1 MGNIFGKKVKI
12 QDVAET
18 IKLLQ
23 VLKEFCTSKFDYFV
37 VGLIGYLAN
46 YFYYNYIV

>member
-1 MGNIFGKKVKI
+1 MKNHKKNIKI
-12 QDVAET
+12 HDVAES

-23 VLKEFCTSKFDYFV
+23 VMKEFCTSKFDFFV